1 VKRFSILAVI
11 LGTACIATAS
21 PPTVEELWSHL
32 FTNGPVVWQAPTNNL
47 PKSFWTYK
55 KILPQVFSSSVISN
69 AIVLASLQK
78 KGFPQPSTN
87 QIIIWEPS
95 MENLSPN
102 TDDPLAG
109 SFSIL
114 PDQATISYSMPHF
127 DLDSGKDIPS
137 DEAIVKRARNSAV
150 QLGLDPLKLMQ
161 KPLTFHVCSFDEN
174 GHDNTNSQ
182 ICGRRIYLSRQIDG
196 FSFYG
201 DGDNFSGGF
210 WMEFGSHGKVRGF
223 CLSWPTLQRNVV
235 SLTASPEQIVTC
247 IKSHKTFVMPNG
259 DEAGYFA
266 RLKTLASAKKLTV
279 TKITPY
285 YGEGTFGEVP
295 TNDAAN
301 IFVTPYAELEAV
313 ADFGNSNAT
322 VRLVSPILS
331 SEVTRL
337 LGSK

>member
-174 GHDNTNSQ
+174 GHDNTTAKSVAVEFIFRVKLTDFHFMETETTSRAVFGWNLAVTESQRLLSFLADTSAERSKSDRQPGTNCHLHQVSQDICDAQWGRSRLFCKTQNFGQCEKNSPSLKS
-182 ICGRRIYLSRQIDG
+182 RRIMVKELSEKCLQMMRQI
-196 FSFYG
+196 Y
-201 DGDNFSGGF
+201 
-210 WMEFGSHGKVRGF
+210 
-223 CLSWPTLQRNVV
+223 L
-235 SLTASPEQIVTC
+235 
-247 IKSHKTFVMPNG
+247 
-259 DEAGYFA
+259 
-266 RLKTLASAKKLTV
+266 
-279 TKITPY
+279 
-285 YGEGTFGEVP
+285 
-295 TNDAAN
+295 
-301 IFVTPYAELEAV
+301 
-313 ADFGNSNAT
+313 
-322 VRLVSPILS
+322 
-331 SEVTRL
+331 
-337 LGSK
+337 